1 MNLSDVM
8 QLELSL
14 LRAYGASIAIDN
26 FGSGNSNLSKLKTL
40 PVDRVKLDPALVK
53 DLGSDAEARVIVQG
67 LIGIIHGVGK
77 QVVAQG
83 VETHD
88 QMEILEVMGCDAVQG
103 YGIAHPMTQTDLW
116 KWRAPSEAF
125 RQKRVQ

>member
-1 MNLSDVM
+1 
-8 QLELSL
+8 
-14 LRAYGASIAIDN
+14 
-26 FGSGNSNLSKLKTL
+26 
-40 PVDRVKLDPALVK
+40 VK